1 MNKYID
7 LAIYISLADCTG
19 ALKTPKYTAN
29 NYGGGYAPVD
39 GLKGRDGKFSV
50 YLLESANTGASADAP
65 ALRLQAKD
73 SLNLTGLKGLVR
85 VNNGLFIAYGTP
97 PDTATYGKS
106 EKKNPFYGMNDGFI
120 VFLEQEIEESRPSAI
135 HLFVLKG
142 MKGQIAQIFE
152 EVRGIGWPDG
162 APAEWGKIWGKHPSY
177 NNSVICNKI
186 CNADSR
192 IAV

>member
-19 ALKTPKYTAN
+19 GNKTPKYTAN

-50 YLLESANTGASADAP
+50 YLLESANTGASAEAP

-97 PDTATYGKS
+97 PDTPVYGKT

-120 VFLEQEIEESRPSAI
+120 VFLEQELTASRPSAI
-135 HLFVLKG
+135 HFFILMG
-142 MKGQIAQIFE
+142 MKGQIAQIFDE
-152 EVRGIGWPDG
+152 IKGMGCPDG
-162 APAEWGKIWGKHPSY
+162 APAALVKKWGNSHLDNNREFSY
-177 NNSVICNKI
+177 KF
-186 CNADSR
+186 CNADNR